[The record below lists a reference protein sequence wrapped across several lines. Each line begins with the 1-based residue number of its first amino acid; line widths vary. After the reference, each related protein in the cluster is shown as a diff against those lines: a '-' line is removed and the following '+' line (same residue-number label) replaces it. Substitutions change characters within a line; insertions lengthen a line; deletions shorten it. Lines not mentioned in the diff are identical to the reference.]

1 MGGAIYLSEFYRV
14 PKFSWGKS
22 RKRCQEERLEQK
34 SKNQV
39 LYWLIIFF
47 FFVKAKS
54 VSISGFSFLTCEVK
68 RLALEIPL
76 ISKCLCP
83 HFRIST
89 LNGCIEVIC

>member
-1 MGGAIYLSEFYRV
+1 MPRRTTRAEV
-14 PKFSWGKS
+14 
-22 RKRCQEERLEQK
+22 QK
-34 SKNQV
+34 PGFV
-39 LYWLIIFF
+39 LVDNIFF
-47 FFVKAKS
+47 LVKAKS

>member
-1 MGGAIYLSEFYRV
+1 MPRRTTRAEV
-14 PKFSWGKS
+14 
-22 RKRCQEERLEQK
+22 QK
-34 SKNQV
+34 PGFV
-39 LYWLIIFF
+39 LVDNIF

-83 HFRIST
+83 HFRISP

>member
-1 MGGAIYLSEFYRV
+1 MPRRTTRAEV
-14 PKFSWGKS
+14 
-22 RKRCQEERLEQK
+22 QK
-34 SKNQV
+34 PGFV
-39 LYWLIIFF
+39 LVDNIFF

-83 HFRIST
+83 HFRISP

>member
-1 MGGAIYLSEFYRV
+1 MPRRTTRAEI
-14 PKFSWGKS
+14 
-22 RKRCQEERLEQK
+22 QK
-34 SKNQV
+34 PGFV
-39 LYWLIIFF
+39 LVDNIF

-83 HFRIST
+83 HFRISP

>member
-1 MGGAIYLSEFYRV
+1 MPRRTTRAEV
-14 PKFSWGKS
+14 
-22 RKRCQEERLEQK
+22 QK
-34 SKNQV
+34 PGFV
-39 LYWLIIFF
+39 LVDNIFFF

>member
-1 MGGAIYLSEFYRV
+1 MPRRTTRAEV
-14 PKFSWGKS
+14 
-22 RKRCQEERLEQK
+22 QK
-34 SKNQV
+34 PGFV
-39 LYWLIIFF
+39 LVDNIF